1 MKEKFDLEKKQ
12 KENVL
17 LTREEVVKI
26 VAHFLKYIA
35 ESKNDNSD
43 IKKRYFLYI
52 SVKKVE

>member
-1 MKEKFDLEKKQ
+1 LKEKFDLEKKQ